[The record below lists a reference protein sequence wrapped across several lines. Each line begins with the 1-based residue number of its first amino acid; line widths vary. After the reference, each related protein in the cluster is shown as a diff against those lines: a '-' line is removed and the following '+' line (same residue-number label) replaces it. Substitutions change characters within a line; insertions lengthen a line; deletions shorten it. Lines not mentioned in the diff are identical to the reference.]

1 MEMEKLKVCSISE
14 TLRNFRSSRNN
25 VKSYKQSCI
34 PNINFKA
41 NIVCENYDQR
51 LQLETKD
58 DKNARK

>member
-1 MEMEKLKVCSISE
+1 MPE

-34 PNINFKA
+34 PNINFKT